1 MNAPMSSPA
10 LDAATA
16 VAPEPTLAE
25 RIARL
30 ERRLDRQPD
39 PNSMTLLVFSGDL
52 DRLMAA
58 FTIASGAAAS
68 GMSVSVFFTFW
79 GAAALKRG
87 GPQPGGKS
95 LVERMFGWM
104 LPGGFEH
111 RPLSKLDFAG
121 LGRLL
126 MAREMRRKGIADL
139 PALIDGAIEAG
150 VRVYVCEMTL
160 DMMGIRR
167 EELIDYPG
175 LSVCGVA
182 SFVDMAAG
190 GTNAF
195 FI

>member
-1 MNAPMSSPA
+1 MNAPQPKPE
-10 LDAATA
+10 LAAA
-16 VAPEPTLAE
+16 IAGGAEPSLVD

-30 ERRLDRQPD
+30 ERRVDRLPD
-39 PNSMTLLVFSGDL
+39 PNNLTLLVFSGDL

-58 FTIASGAAAS
+58 FTIASGAAAT
-68 GMSVSVFFTFW
+68 GMSVNMFFTFW
-79 GAAALKRG
+79 GSAALKRG
-87 GPQPGGKS
+87 GAQPGGKT

-104 LPGGFEH
+104 LPGGVD
-111 RPLSKLDFAG
+111 RLPLSKLDFAG
-121 LGRLL
+121 MGRVL
-126 MAREMRRKGIADL
+126 MARELKRKGIADL
-139 PALIDGAIEAG
+139 RGLIDGAIESG

-182 SFVDMAAG
+182 SFVEMAAG
-190 GTNAF
+190 GHNTL

>member
-1 MNAPMSSPA
+1 MNAPQPKPE
-10 LDAATA
+10 LAAA
-16 VAPEPTLAE
+16 IAGGAEPSLVD

-30 ERRLDRQPD
+30 ERRVDRLPD
-39 PNSMTLLVFSGDL
+39 PNNLTLLVFSGDL

-58 FTIASGAAAS
+58 FTIASGAAAT
-68 GMSVSVFFTFW
+68 GMSVNMFFTFW
-79 GAAALKRG
+79 GSAALKRG
-87 GPQPGGKS
+87 GAQPGGKT

-104 LPGGFEH
+104 LPGGVD
-111 RPLSKLDFAG
+111 RLPLSKLDFAG
-121 LGRLL
+121 MGRVL
-126 MAREMRRKGIADL
+126 MAREMKRKGIADL
-139 PALIDGAIEAG
+139 RGLIDGAIESG

-182 SFVDMAAG
+182 SFVEMAAG
-190 GTNAF
+190 GHNTL